1 MQHHTL
7 VEKASYIASVD
18 GVLNAVIVDGKPIG
32 KNIIQGEGAGPSA
45 TTSALVCDISS
56 ILRGN
61 IKFPFAISNKKRKK
75 YSSGNIM
82 DLSFSSYVRLNVKD
96 KYGVLTDVT
105 KIFSNNKVSIK
116 RVLQN
121 PYKSKKKSTIVII
134 THNSKES
141 YIQKTLKTLAKKSY
155 IIQKPKLLRIEN
167 G

>member
-1 MQHHTL
+1 MC
-7 VEKASYIASVD
+7 
-18 GVLNAVIVDGKPIG
+18 LNGNSFWNGQIISISKKEIQFV
-32 KNIIQGEGAGPSA
+32 NI
-45 TTSALVCDISS
+45 LDY
-56 ILRGN
+56 
-61 IKFPFAISNKKRKK
+61 KKRKK

-82 DLSFSSYVRLNVKD
+82 DLSFSSYIRLNVKD

-141 YIQKTLKTLAKKSY
+141 YIICKKL
-155 IIQKPKLLRIEN
+155 IN
-167 G
+167 

>member
-1 MQHHTL
+1 
-7 VEKASYIASVD
+7 
-18 GVLNAVIVDGKPIG
+18 
-32 KNIIQGEGAGPSA
+32 
-45 TTSALVCDISS
+45 
-56 ILRGN
+56 
-61 IKFPFAISNKKRKK
+61 
-75 YSSGNIM
+75 M

-121 PYKSKKKSTIVII
+121 PHKLKRNSSIVII
-134 THNSKES
+134 THRSKDDH
-141 YIQKTLKTLAKKSY
+141 IQKTLKTLAKKSY